1 MTVSSTDRTAGPFI
15 RNGSQL
21 EYPFEMR
28 VFADTDLVV
37 AKTDLDGVVST
48 LVLGSDY
55 TVEINEDQTIDPGG
69 TLVMLDVGTAGEI
82 LNATTELQATQGA
95 RLPNGSAWLPRIIE
109 NALDKLTILIQQLG
123 ITKTQ
128 LLRAPF
134 PETLAELPAKAAR
147 AGRVAAYDANG
158 DPTTIVGVDSGSAA
172 ALNADLVSSAS
183 GKGDAIVA
191 VKSPRTGSVAT
202 TQHEVNARTVSLN
215 DFLSAAQIADAQA
228 GTGSIGISTAL
239 QAAIDSMGGEGII
252 KVESG
257 TYLLDSVASSDS
269 SSARPNGVVFR
280 WDNTRKYVRPY
291 IRLIGKAGV
300 IFKAGANNQIMIRV
314 SRQNVEVSGI
324 HVDRNGYTGV
334 TFCGV
339 VPEDRSQTT
348 QQVNQSYFLSSECG
362 NTYKGD
368 LVIRGVECM
377 YEFQPGPQVGGADSG
392 CFFPTIIRP
401 QTIDG
406 GTLFRTVKNVD
417 HASHPNFITRALIL
431 HPQCNN
437 NTGPVLDL
445 DNIGDMTVVE
455 PNFELHA
462 TGIKLTAITSYAKI
476 VRCIG
481 GYFEAGTVDIDT
493 ASTSGILML
502 GTKYDTAKV
511 TGTGAANVAYQQADG
526 WQIVYDAAGATAR
539 ATVDSA
545 GSLRLMSDPTNA
557 RSTSITRIGADG
569 ADLLSLT
576 PFLKASNTA
585 ADESGSFHEIASNQ
599 SVAPM
604 LRIKNSHASAPT
616 GMLVNFSAAA
626 PNNTTQYAYAF
637 SDNSSTKFIVYSNGA
652 VQNPTGT
659 IGTISDEVL
668 KENITDAPS
677 TWDKFKAYR
686 WVHYYLKDMP
696 EAGKLLG
703 LVAQEAR
710 QVSPGVVYEAPEFLP
725 NENGALVESGRT
737 LLGVKSSIV
746 TMQAHVALQ
755 EAMRRIEVLEA
766 KLQERGA

>member
-1 MTVSSTDRTAGPFI
+1 
-15 RNGSQL
+15 
-21 EYPFEMR
+21 
-28 VFADTDLVV
+28 
-37 AKTDLDGVVST
+37 
-48 LVLGSDY
+48 
-55 TVEINEDQTIDPGG
+55 
-69 TLVMLDVGTAGEI
+69 ML
-82 LNATTELQATQGA
+82 
-95 RLPNGSAWLPRIIE
+95 
-109 NALDKLTILIQQLG
+109 
-123 ITKTQ
+123 
-128 LLRAPF
+128 
-134 PETLAELPAKAAR
+134 
-147 AGRVAAYDANG
+147 
-158 DPTTIVGVDSGSAA
+158 
-172 ALNADLVSSAS
+172 
-183 GKGDAIVA
+183 
-191 VKSPRTGSVAT
+191 
-202 TQHEVNARTVSLN
+202 
-215 DFLSAAQIADAQA
+215 
-228 GTGSIGISTAL
+228 
-239 QAAIDSMGGEGII
+239 
-252 KVESG
+252 
-257 TYLLDSVASSDS
+257 
-269 SSARPNGVVFR
+269 FR
-280 WDNTRKYVRPY
+280 
-291 IRLIGKAGV
+291 
-300 IFKAGANNQIMIRV
+300 
-314 SRQNVEVSGI
+314 S
-324 HVDRNGYTGV
+324 
-334 TFCGV
+334 
-339 VPEDRSQTT
+339 
-348 QQVNQSYFLSSECG
+348 VNQSYFLSSECG

-599 SVAPM
+599 SVAPKTIRHAVPRVGRGKICERD
-604 LRIKNSHASAPT
+604 RIPLDRTGCARPTAGLATLPGARGAGGGPGRAPRGADSCSPPGRARAAGPRPHPGSSAT
-616 GMLVNFSAAA
+616 GR
-626 PNNTTQYAYAF
+626 
-637 SDNSSTKFIVYSNGA
+637 GA
-652 VQNPTGT
+652 VATCFE
-659 IGTISDEVL
+659 S
-668 KENITDAPS
+668 
-677 TWDKFKAYR
+677 
-686 WVHYYLKDMP
+686 
-696 EAGKLLG
+696 LL
-703 LVAQEAR
+703 
-710 QVSPGVVYEAPEFLP
+710 
-725 NENGALVESGRT
+725 
-737 LLGVKSSIV
+737 
-746 TMQAHVALQ
+746 
-755 EAMRRIEVLEA
+755 
-766 KLQERGA
+766 